1 MTRDGGEDISELK
14 ERLEK
19 LKSESRSLDAEI
31 ASAAPP
37 PCGAAVLNYSSM
49 VQAPVHLHN
58 RGAMIRRAGA
68 VAVAFMAVVLIVTM
82 VLPGQEIGEEQG
94 GMDVLLGGDGMQQ
107 ALRAVE
113 PELTEGERKLFAND
127 AKQLSQVEA
136 AHRRQERER
145 ASHLLRMITAT
156 VDHNEKHAA
165 LERLI
170 REKAKQHREGMK
182 SYREDQ
188 HKIRDNDRATGH
200 RQKNFKAVNRAMQQL
215 TTQGHEGPPIKGL
228 TGEIDHAFHQQVL
241 NEQEEA
247 QEAQERKE
255 SRFMSAR
262 EAAKMAR
269 ETKERAVDDARAMYH
284 EARLGV
290 IKAKDELKDA
300 LAQRDATTE
309 KVRTEGFISEKEA
322 LAQLAPVQNKVNQL
336 LQQVITAKSK
346 WESARSELTSAESGA
361 DTRPQLSFPPLFQHS
376 AAQQL
381 VLTHKSSAVEQ
392 RVGFL
397 SARAAVKSAFSAA
410 VHAQDELD
418 EESLRAPHA
427 HTTSGHVSHASST
440 PALPVLNPLA
450 QLLHHRAVES
460 ARHRLAIKA
469 GLTGSLEKMQAV
481 KTADDFQD
489 NMVKIVPAST
499 AFSAQ
504 PHALKSLSPP
514 SLPAAKPVS
523 PKETSVESVRH
534 RLAIKAG
541 SSGQTPLD
549 SLGVQGDE
557 MVRVDAGNTPAGVS
571 WTPNM
576 YKVASGIQV
585 LATKPK

>member
-1 MTRDGGEDISELK
+1 MKRDVGEDISELQR
-14 ERLEK
+14 RLEN

-37 PCGAAVLNYSSM
+37 AALNYSSM

-58 RGAMIRRAGA
+58 RGATIRRAGA
-68 VAVAFMAVVLIVTM
+68 VAVAFMAVVLIVTL
-82 VLPGQEIGEEQG
+82 VLPGQETGEELA
-94 GMDVLLGGDGMQQ
+94 GMDVLLGGDRMQQ

-165 LERLI
+165 LEKLI
-170 REKAKQHREGMK
+170 RETAKQHREGMK

-200 RQKNFKAVNRAMQQL
+200 RQQVFKAVNRAMQQL

-247 QEAQERKE
+247 QETQERKE

-269 ETKERAVDDARAMYH
+269 ETKERAVHSARAMYH
-284 EARLGV
+284 EARLEV

-427 HTTSGHVSHASST
+427 HTTSGHVSHAST
-440 PALPVLNPLA
+440 PALPVLKPLA
-450 QLLHHRAVES
+450 QPLHHRAVES

-469 GLTGSLEKMQAV
+469 GLTGSLEKMQVV

-523 PKETSVESVRH
+523 QKETSVESARH

-541 SSGQTPLD
+541 SSGQTSLD
-549 SLGVQGDE
+549 SLGVQGDK
-557 MVRVDAGNTPAGVS
+557 MVRVDAGTSPAGVS